1 MFKYTLLI
9 PVLVLSL
16 QAFAMETT
24 GTIASDNDS
33 SSSVDT
39 SSISSTDYIT
49 TGRD

>member
-9 PVLVLSL
+9 PALVLSL
-16 QAFAMETT
+16 QVFSMETT
-24 GTIASDNDS
+24 TTSDSDS